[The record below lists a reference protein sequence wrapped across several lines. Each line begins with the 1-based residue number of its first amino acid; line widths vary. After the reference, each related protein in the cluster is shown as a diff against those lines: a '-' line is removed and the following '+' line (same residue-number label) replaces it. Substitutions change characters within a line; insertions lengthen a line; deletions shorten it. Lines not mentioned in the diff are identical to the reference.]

1 MTLDVVNGENQ
12 KVGSEDLG
20 ETVFPGPIKRDL
32 IWESVVRQNA
42 SERRGTL
49 KAKNR
54 ALVSGGG
61 KKPYKQKGTG
71 RPQVGSSRTPLWRH
85 GGTVFGPQPRSY
97 DFKLPKKVEKGALRA
112 AFASKFKEG
121 AVIIVEELKATERKT
136 KTAVDLFKRLGATGK
151 TLVVDVQP
159 DEMFAASARNIAGVR
174 MVPSGRLTARDGM
187 DTSRIIPAKAAV
199 QRPQERLE
207 RFGRTNLV
215 TDWIRRDVDA
225 DELRELR

>member
-1 MTLDVVNGENQ
+1 MKLDVVNGENK
-12 KVGSEDLG
+12 KVGSIELKDD
-20 ETVFPGPIKRDL
+20 VFGGTIKKDL
-32 IWESVVRQNA
+32 IWESVTRQNA
-42 SERRGTL
+42 SERRGTH
-49 KAKNR
+49 ATKNR

-97 DFKLPKKVEKGALRA
+97 DFKLPKKVERGALRA
-112 AFASKFKEG
+112 AFASKLKEG

-174 MVPSGRLTARDGM
+174 MVPSGRLTARDVM
-187 DTSRIIPAKAAV
+187 DTTRIIATKAAV
-199 QRPQERLE
+199 ERLQE
-207 RFGRTNLV
+207 VLG
-215 TDWIRRDVDA
+215 
-225 DELRELR
+225 